1 MKFDLQKVFGQ
12 IMHTKR
18 LVIILLIGMGLLF
31 LPGLFKQSPSKSQEP
46 AQKQAEINHYGAELE
61 KRLCNILSTVRG
73 VSRVQVMITLTDNG
87 ETYYAQ
93 NERSDEHNTSDG
105 ALREDERQADGSL
118 ALKNDAGGGQSPVV
132 LKTVLPKV
140 SGVLVTAQGV
150 EDQAVRAEVIR
161 AVCAVLDVPSHR
173 VQVLEKG

>member
-1 MKFDLQKVFGQ
+1 MKFDFQKLFGQ

-31 LPGLFKQSPSKSQEP
+31 LPGLFDQHLPKTQESE
-46 AQKQAEINHYGAELE
+46 QKQAEVNRYGAELE
-61 KRLCNILSTVRG
+61 QRLCNILSTVRG
-73 VSRVQVMITLTDNG
+73 ISRVQVMITLTDNG
-87 ETYYAQ
+87 ENHYAQ
-93 NERSDEHNTSDG
+93 NESSDEHNTSDG
-105 ALREDERQADGSL
+105 ALREADKQADGSL
-118 ALKNDAGGGQSPVV
+118 ALKNDAGGGQSPVI

-150 EDQAVRAEVIR
+150 GDQTVRAEVIR